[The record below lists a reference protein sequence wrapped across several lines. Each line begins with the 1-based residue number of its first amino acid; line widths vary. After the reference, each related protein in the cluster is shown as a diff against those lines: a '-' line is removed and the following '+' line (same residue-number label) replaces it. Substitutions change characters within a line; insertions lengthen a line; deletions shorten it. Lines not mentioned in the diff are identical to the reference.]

1 MLVNVPLALW
11 ALPKRPK
18 PADLHAALAER
29 YAGSRFVRVAP
40 LGEAEGLKELEPQAL
55 NGTNMMELFVFADA
69 ASGRAVVTARLD
81 NLGKGESGAAV
92 QNMRSEERGVGK
104 ECVSTGRSR
113 CGPSN

>member
-40 LGEAEGLKELEPQAL
+40 LGEAEGLKELEPPAL

-69 ASGRAVVTARLD
+69 ASGRAVVTSRLD
-81 NLGKGESGAAV
+81 KIRQPSCRDTV
-92 QNMRSEERGVGK
+92 CTYGVITVVVLTYK
-104 ECVSTGRSR
+104 
-113 CGPSN
+113 NHK